1 MLDLCERALPVNTL
15 PRTSCPLSETLYLT
29 FSLSSRPHSSLAV
42 LAEKSSE
49 SARNIF
55 VRKVC
60 KSVRQVSP
68 GRADLRELMLWV
80 ATIGIHFGWRER
92 LKNFSSPVGSLSPT
106 VAKCWYSSHINRTSR
121 KWRSG

>member
-1 MLDLCERALPVNTL
+1 MLDLCESAFPVSRLTRA
-15 PRTSCPLSETLYLT
+15 SCPLSERLKLT

-49 SARNIF
+49 SARNTF

-68 GRADLRELMLWV
+68 GKADLRELMLWV
-80 ATIGIHFGWRER
+80 ATIGMHFGCRER

-106 VAKCWYSSHINRTSR
+106 VAKCWYSSHMNRTSR